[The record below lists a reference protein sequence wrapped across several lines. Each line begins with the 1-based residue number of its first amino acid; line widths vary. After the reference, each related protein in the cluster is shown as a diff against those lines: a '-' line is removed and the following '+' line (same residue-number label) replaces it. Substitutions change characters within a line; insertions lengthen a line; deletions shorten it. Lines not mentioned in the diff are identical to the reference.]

1 MSRTPTVKRPRRL
14 RIGLAASGA
23 HRHGPAAAL
32 FRLFAP
38 IEQAL
43 EQTLRPELFVVGRTW
58 ASLTDGGLF
67 IRYDGLHRL
76 PERRDGGVVKLT
88 AMLVDD
94 EPARSLDAIVYLLD
108 PDDPTS
114 VFPEGLALKRQC
126 VVHGKPFVSTLA
138 HAQEWFELAICAA
151 GGEPDPQLDAR
162 FDFDGEAIAM
172 VAHDARKDAMVA
184 FVRKHFALL
193 SRFPR
198 RYATGTTGARL
209 NELAAELGAGKD
221 WVHRL
226 KSGPLGGDAQ
236 LADLILERRCAR
248 VVFFEDPHVA
258 RQHEADIQLLER
270 AARIATGYASC
281 INDPE
286 TAERWA
292 AAFERRISQRILPP

>member
-1 MSRTPTVKRPRRL
+1 MPRAPALKPRRRP
-14 RIGLAASGA
+14 RIGLAASAA
-23 HRHGPAAAL
+23 HRHGSAAAL

-38 IEQAL
+38 IERAV
-43 EQTLRPELFVVGRTW
+43 EETLRPELFVVGRTW
-58 ASLTDGGLF
+58 AAITDGGLF
-67 IRYDGLHRL
+67 TRYDGLHRL
-76 PERRDGGVVKLT
+76 PDRRDGGVVRLC

-94 EPARSLDAIVYLLD
+94 DPARALDAIVYLLD

-114 VFPEGLALKRQC
+114 VFPEGQALKRQC

-138 HAQEWFELAICAA
+138 HAQEWFELALCAA
-151 GGEPDPQLDAR
+151 GAPPDPLLDAR
-162 FDFDGEAIAM
+162 FDPEGEAIAL

-184 FVRKHFALL
+184 FASEHFGLL

-198 RYATGTTGARL
+198 RFATGTTGARL
-209 NELAAELGAGKD
+209 NAMAAARGAGAD

-236 LADLILERRCAR
+236 LADLILDRGCSR

-270 AARIATGYASC
+270 AARIATDYASC
-281 INDPE
+281 VNDPR
-286 TAERWA
+286 TAATWA
-292 AAFERRISQRILPP
+292 VAFERRMKLRRC